1 MKSHGKLRWA
11 GKRVY
16 LRRVEKKDCAEF
28 IRLVRKSRKFYRGLV
43 SPPRERSQF
52 LAWVKRGDE
61 ADAARFVVCRVED
74 GTILGAINVSHII
87 HGNLNSAFVGY
98 YVGARFARQGY
109 MTEALALTLRF
120 AFQRLRLNRLEAN
133 IQPRNLSS
141 KSLVRRAGFVREGM
155 SRRYLRVCGRWQDHE
170 RWAMLAEDWRRRRR

>member
-1 MKSHGKLRWA
+1 LA

-28 IRLVRKSRKFYRGLV
+28 IRLIRRSGKFYRGLV
-43 SPPRERSQF
+43 SPPRERRQF

-74 GTILGAINVSHII
+74 GMILGGINVNHII
-87 HGNLNSAFVGY
+87 LGNLNSAFVGY
-98 YVGARFARQGY
+98 YIGAQFARQGF
-109 MTEALALTLRF
+109 MTEALELTLRF
-120 AFQRLRLNRLEAN
+120 AFKGLRLNRLEAN

-141 KSLVRRAGFVREGM
+141 KSLVRRAGFVREGI
-155 SRRYLRVCGRWQDHE
+155 SRRYLKVCGRWQDHE
-170 RWAMLAEDWRRRRR
+170 RWAMLAENWRLRQR